1 MFSSPE
7 LAAVLHTASF
17 FPGSQADALAAPAS
31 AAAASLGVS
40 GKIIQNL
47 NVSIVYS
54 MTHNAHLSIRN
65 QQYTVI
71 ATEQI

>member
-17 FPGSQADALAAPAS
+17 FPGSDALAAP